1 MRPVECGTCGN
12 QVLCEKFSMSHTSVQ
27 WTAEAGVVCAE
38 FRGRVTEGGSSAG
51 IRTCRALRA
60 SIDRAVADGSLMVET
75 LDGAVP
81 GGVRP
86 DDVSDDVSP
95 HGATPAR
102 VRADGSALEAADA

>member
-12 QVLCEKFSMSHTSVQ
+12 QVLCEKFSTAHTSVQ

-38 FRGRVTEGGSSAG
+38 FRGRTTEGGSSAG

-60 SIDRAVADGSLMVET
+60 SIDRAVADGSLVVET

-81 GGVRP
+81 GDVRP
-86 DDVSDDVSP
+86 DDVSDDESP
-95 HGATPAR
+95 HGATPAG
-102 VRADGSALEAADA
+102 VRTDGSALEAADA